1 MEDKILKG
9 KDIISISDFSSDDIL
24 HLCKRAE
31 MLKEQEKNG
40 KRNELI
46 DAFRV
51 KAMGYMFYEPSTRTS
66 TSFKTAMREL
76 GGQIDGFTGK
86 EGTSIMKKESIAATV
101 LMVCANHFNV
111 IVMRHPN
118 DGAVQWA
125 ADVANIPV
133 INGGDGKNEHPTQAL
148 LDLFTL
154 YSFNNHKLDNITIGL
169 GGDLVYGRTIRSLTL
184 ALSHFRNITIRW
196 AAEDQLGLPEEL
208 TELLKSRGVKIIRDP
223 TVEEVLK
230 NVDFYYMTRPQLE
243 RMKGVSTADIQKI
256 VKKYRIRSN
265 TVRNFKGML
274 MHPLPINSE
283 IQEIS
288 SSVFSS
294 ACQGFL
300 RQAENGIFLRKALL
314 YEILHGEKYRTFTGL
329 YPKILTIGNN
339 KIKRDIV
346 HGIKSKKRFVDNIG
360 NGTCVD
366 HIVCGQ
372 EKSIADYLDLI
383 HRGYSQAPTHI
394 PSANKSFLKTSLP
407 RLSERELKFIAIHSP
422 GATINRIKD
431 AKVTEKFVY
440 ALCENVNC
448 ITRVITEDVPPKFY
462 ASDGKIR
469 CRYCRRQ
476 YHFQT
481 QKLTQKE
488 KKRWV
493 ESLPESIEPISFG

>member
-9 KDIISISDFSSDDIL
+9 RDIISISDFSSDDIL
-24 HLCKRAE
+24 HLCRKAAL
-31 MLKEQEKNG
+31 LKDHEKKG
-40 KRNELI
+40 RRNELNGSL
-46 DAFRV
+46 DG

-101 LMVCANHFNV
+101 LMVCANHFDV

-154 YSFNNHKLDNITIGL
+154 YSFNNQKLDNIKIGL

-184 ALSHFRNITIRW
+184 ALSHFKNITVRW

-208 TELLKSRGVKIIRDP
+208 AGLLESRGVRIIRDP
-223 TVEEVLK
+223 SVEAVLK

-243 RMKGVSTADIQKI
+243 RMKDVTTADIQKI
-256 VKKYRIRSN
+256 MKRYRIRSS
-265 TVRNFKGML
+265 TVRNFKGIL
-274 MHPLPINSE
+274 LHPLPINSE

-288 SSVFSS
+288 SSVCSS
-294 ACQGFL
+294 HCQGFL
-300 RQAENGIFLRKALL
+300 KQAENGIFLRKALL
-314 YEILHGEKYRTFTGL
+314 YEILHKERYKAFTGN
-329 YPKILTIGNN
+329 YPKILTEGNN

-366 HIVCGQ
+366 HIICGQ
-372 EKSIADYLDLI
+372 EKPIADYLDLI
-383 HRGYSQAPTHI
+383 HRGYSQAPTHVPI
-394 PSANKSFLKTSLP
+394 ANKSFLKTNLP

-422 GATINRIKD
+422 GATINRIKN

-448 ITRVITEDVPPKFY
+448 ITRVVTEDVPPKFY
-462 ASDGKIR
+462 AKDKKIR

-476 YHFQT
+476 YHLQT

-493 ESLPESIEPISFG
+493 QSLPKRIEPVKFG